1 MMRAIFV
8 FCVLILGGIGQ
19 ALGCTTFVLQDS
31 AQIVFGR
38 NFDYDL
44 GMGLVVVN
52 KRGLEKQAMTDAARQ
67 PARWTAQYG
76 SVTFNQAGIDAPMG
90 GMNEK
95 GLVIA
100 QMALPE
106 TIYPQTD
113 GKPVLN
119 QLEWIQYQLDISA
132 TSEEVIANSLKVA
145 IVPVATPVHYLIC
158 DAEGRVAVIEFLNG
172 KMMVRQGKDVVVPV
186 CSNWPYEKSISA
198 LGEYREFGGHKPI
211 PQRWTSIAD
220 IVAIA
225 AFGAKNFHNVKNEK
239 SLRYGFDLL
248 SKLES
253 AERTQWSV
261 IYDITN
267 RRIYFTSLRNKK
279 RRNIYLERIDFS
291 CDAAIPVADVQE
303 HSAANDSLL
312 LFGNLEKEEYFRY
325 KKELVS
331 WFKTHIAGFPELPDI
346 FLNREVE
353 SVFNRPCAH

>member
-1 MMRAIFV
+1 MRAIIV
-8 FCVLILGGIGQ
+8 FCILILGSIGQ

-44 GMGLVVVN
+44 GMGLVVIN
-52 KRGLEKQAMTDAARQ
+52 KRGLEKQAMTDAAHQ

-106 TIYPQTD
+106 TVYPQTD

-119 QLEWIQYQLDISA
+119 QLEWIQYQLDVSA
-132 TSEEVIANSLKVA
+132 TSEEVIANSRKVA

-172 KMMVRQGKDVVVPV
+172 QMMVRQGKEVVVPV

-198 LGEYREFGGHKPI
+198 LGEYRGFGGQKPI
-211 PQRWTSIAD
+211 PQQWSSIAD

-225 AFGAKNFHNVKNEK
+225 AYGVQGFLNEK
-239 SLRYGFDLL
+239 YSNPMDFGFDLL
-248 SKLES
+248 SAVGS
-253 AERTQWSV
+253 DFRTQWSV

-267 RRIYFTSLRNKK
+267 RRICFTSLRNKK
-279 RRNIYLERIDFS
+279 RRNVYLERIDFS

-325 KKELVS
+325 KKELVN

-346 FLNREVE
+346 FLKREVE